1 MHCISH
7 HEYTNTLL
15 DYELQAY
22 EPLAYFLRIMPE
34 NTILKVIL
42 IEIAYVIT
50 IPLNIVL
57 KLLIV
62 PLAKRIQPEWLYL
75 VPLTQILLMYLING
89 DLLLSIKLFLVIHC
103 FFGYVFTKVTFG
115 GHRIE
120 TLWN

>member
-50 IPLNIVL
+50 IPLNIAL

-62 PLAKRIQPEWLYL
+62 PIAKRI
-75 VPLTQILLMYLING
+75 
-89 DLLLSIKLFLVIHC
+89 
-103 FFGYVFTKVTFG
+103 
-115 GHRIE
+115 
-120 TLWN
+120 